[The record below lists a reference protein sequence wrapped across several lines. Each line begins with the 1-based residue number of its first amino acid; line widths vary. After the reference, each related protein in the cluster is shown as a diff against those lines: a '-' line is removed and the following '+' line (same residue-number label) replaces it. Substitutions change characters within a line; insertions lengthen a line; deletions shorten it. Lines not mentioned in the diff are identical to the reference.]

1 MKSFKDL
8 VEAMSMQQRLKRG
21 RQMKVKGKLIAI
33 KRALAMKKPPSPERI
48 NKAVQRAV
56 RNKALSLVDKQ
67 GIYKGASAGI
77 KQSIEKK
84 ADLKVKKSGAK
95 WYKRLRPQVRA
106 KMKDAYKTRMGKGS
120 TSVIHDED

>member
-1 MKSFKDL
+1 MKTFKEL
-8 VEAMSMQQRLKRG
+8 VEAMTMQQRLKRG
-21 RQMKVKGKLIAI
+21 RQMKVKSKLIAR

-84 ADLKVKKSGAK
+84 ADKKIQKVGAK

-120 TSVIHDED
+120 TSVLHDEE

>member
-1 MKSFKDL
+1 MITFKDL

-21 RQMKVKGKLIAI
+21 RQMKVKSKLIAR

-56 RNKALSLVDKQ
+56 RNKALTIVDKQ
-67 GIYKGASAGI
+67 GIYKGASFGI

-84 ADLKVKKSGAK
+84 ADKKVQKSGAK

>member
-1 MKSFKDL
+1 MKTFKEL
-8 VEAMSMQQRLKRG
+8 VEAMTMQQRLKRG
-21 RQMKVKGKLIAI
+21 RQMKVKGKLIAR

-48 NKAVQRAV
+48 DKAVQRAV

-84 ADLKVKKSGAK
+84 ADKKIQKVGAK
-95 WYKRLRPQVRA
+95 WYKSLRPQVRA

-120 TSVIHDED
+120 TSVLHDEE

>member
-21 RQMKVKGKLIAI
+21 RQMKVKGKLIAR

-67 GIYKGASAGI
+67 GIYKGASSGM

-84 ADLKVKKSGAK
+84 ADKKIAVSGSK

>member
-1 MKSFKDL
+1 MKTFKEL
-8 VEAMSMQQRLKRG
+8 VEAMTMQQRLKRG
-21 RQMKVKGKLIAI
+21 RQMKVKSKLIAR

-84 ADLKVKKSGAK
+84 ADKKVQKVGAK

>member
-1 MKSFKDL
+1 MKTFKEL
-8 VEAMSMQQRLKRG
+8 VEAMTMSQRLKRG
-21 RQMKVKGKLIAI
+21 RQMKVKSKLIAR
-33 KRALAMKKPPSPERI
+33 KRALAMKKPPSPDRI

-56 RNKALSLVDKQ
+56 RNKAISIVDKQ
-67 GIYKGASAGI
+67 GIYKGSSSGM

-84 ADLKVKKSGAK
+84 ADKKVAVSGAK

-106 KMKDAYKTRMGKGS
+106 KMKDAYKTRMGKGT

>member
-1 MKSFKDL
+1 MKTFSDL
-8 VEAMSMQQRLKRG
+8 VEAMTMQQRLKRG
-21 RQMKVKGKLIAI
+21 RQMKVKSKLIAR

-56 RNKALSLVDKQ
+56 RQKALTIVDKQ
-67 GIYKGASAGI
+67 GIYKDASAGI

-84 ADLKVKKSGAK
+84 ADKKIKMSGAK

-106 KMKDAYKTRMGKGS
+106 KMKDAYKTRMGKSS

>member
-1 MKSFKDL
+1 MRTFKEL
-8 VEAMSMQQRLKRG
+8 VEAMTMQQRLKRG
-21 RQMKVKGKLIAI
+21 RQMKVKSKLIAR
-33 KRALAMKKPPSPERI
+33 KRALVMKKPPSPERI

-84 ADLKVKKSGAK
+84 ADKKVQKVGAK

-120 TSVIHDED
+120 TSVLHDEE

>member
-1 MKSFKDL
+1 MKTFKEL
-8 VEAMSMQQRLKRG
+8 VEAMTMQQRLKRG
-21 RQMKVKGKLIAI
+21 RQMKVKGKIIAR

-48 NKAVQRAV
+48 DKAVQRAV

-84 ADLKVKKSGAK
+84 ADKKIQQVGAK

-120 TSVIHDED
+120 TSVLHDEE

>member
-1 MKSFKDL
+1 MKTFKEL
-8 VEAMSMQQRLKRG
+8 VEAMTMQQRLKRG
-21 RQMKVKGKLIAI
+21 RQMKVKGKLIAR

-56 RNKALSLVDKQ
+56 RHKALSLVDKQ

-84 ADLKVKKSGAK
+84 ADKKIQKVGAK

-120 TSVIHDED
+120 TSVLHDEE

>member
-1 MKSFKDL
+1 MKTFKEL
-8 VEAMSMQQRLKRG
+8 VEAMTMQQRLKRG
-21 RQMKVKGKLIAI
+21 RQMKVKGKLIAR

-48 NKAVQRAV
+48 DKAVQRAV
-56 RNKALSLVDKQ
+56 RNKALALVDKQ

-84 ADLKVKKSGAK
+84 ADKKIQQVGAK

-120 TSVIHDED
+120 TSVLHDEE

>member
-1 MKSFKDL
+1 MKSFKEL
-8 VEAMSMQQRLKRG
+8 VEAMTMQQRLKRG
-21 RQMKVKGKLIAI
+21 RQMKMKSKIIAR
-33 KRALAMKKPPSPERI
+33 KRELAMKKPPSPERI

-56 RNKALSLVDKQ
+56 RKKALVIVDKQ
-67 GIYKGASAGI
+67 GIYKDASAGI

-84 ADLKVKKSGAK
+84 ADKKVQKVGAK

-120 TSVIHDED
+120 TSVLHDEE

>member
-1 MKSFKDL
+1 MKTFKDL
-8 VEAMSMQQRLKRG
+8 VEAMSMQQRLKRA
-21 RQMKVKGKLIAI
+21 RTMKVKGKLIAR
-33 KRALAMKKPPSPERI
+33 KRALAMKKPPNPERI
-48 NKAVQRAV
+48 DKAVQRAV
-56 RNKALSLVDKQ
+56 RKKAISIVDKQ
-67 GIYKGASAGI
+67 GIYKGASAGM

-84 ADLKVKKSGAK
+84 ADKKVKMSGAK

>member
-1 MKSFKDL
+1 MKTFSDL
-8 VEAMSMQQRLKRG
+8 VEAMTMQQRLKRG
-21 RQMKVKGKLIAI
+21 RQMKVKSKLIAR
-33 KRALAMKKPPSPERI
+33 KRKLAMKKPPSPERI

-56 RNKALSLVDKQ
+56 RKKALTIVDKQ
-67 GIYKGASAGI
+67 GIYKDASAGI

-84 ADLKVKKSGAK
+84 ADKKIKMSGAK

-106 KMKDAYKTRMGKGS
+106 RMKDAYKTRMGKGS

>member
-1 MKSFKDL
+1 MKSFKEL
-8 VEAMSMQQRLKRG
+8 VEAMTMQQRLKRG
-21 RQMKVKGKLIAI
+21 RQMKVKSKLIAR

-84 ADLKVKKSGAK
+84 ADKKVQKVGAK

-120 TSVIHDED
+120 TSVLHDEE

>member
-21 RQMKVKGKLIAI
+21 RQMKVKGKLIAR

>member
-1 MKSFKDL
+1 MKTFKEL

-21 RQMKVKGKLIAI
+21 RTMKVKGKLIAR
-33 KRALAMKKPPSPERI
+33 KRALAMKKPPSPEKI

-56 RNKALSLVDKQ
+56 RQKAISIVDKQ
-67 GIYKGASAGI
+67 GIYKGASAGM
-77 KQSIEKK
+77 KQNIEKK
-84 ADLKVKKSGAK
+84 ADKKVKTSGAK